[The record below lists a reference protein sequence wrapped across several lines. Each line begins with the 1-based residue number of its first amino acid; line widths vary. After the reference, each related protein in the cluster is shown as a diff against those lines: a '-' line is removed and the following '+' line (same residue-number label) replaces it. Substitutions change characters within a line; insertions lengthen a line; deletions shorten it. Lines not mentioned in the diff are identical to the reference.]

1 MQQHHQQQPQLP
13 GGSGVTS
20 RSAALASPTSA
31 AASGTHHRST
41 ASHQSNS
48 HHGRGGAPPLPHA
61 HVPASNLGLAD
72 FLSSDLYQEAER
84 NVLYEVDGL
93 RRSNALNDDAFD
105 YALVVRQ
112 DVWVRQQL
120 VPAADGSGRVEL
132 AYSPYECGDGA
143 DALSDA
149 NPLKTQSD
157 GSGSGC
163 GSVGIGADGA
173 LLGGVVTALSAIVA
187 RLEAA
192 GLKVAAEPA
201 QLHGQV
207 RVFREHREISTENNL
222 RQIFV

>member
-1 MQQHHQQQPQLP
+1 MQQNHQQQPQLP
-13 GGSGVTS
+13 GGGSVTS
-20 RSAALASPTSA
+20 RAAPTAA

-61 HVPASNLGLAD
+61 PAPASNLGLAD

-143 DALSDA
+143 DAWSDA
-149 NPLKTQSD
+149 QQLKTQAD
-157 GSGSGC
+157 GSGNGSGS

-192 GLKVAAEPA
+192 GLQVAAEPA

-207 RVFREHREISTENNL
+207 RVFREHREKSAE
-222 RQIFV
+222 